1 MILFYKR
8 DSIHYEYLTTKK
20 ERYYSEEFSFIPIL
34 YKKQELLIQTP
45 TIFIPYGI
53 QKYSD
58 KDSKEYM
65 NISFQDFSTNQVS
78 KPRLLKNFHRGFV

>member
-53 QKYSD
+53 QKYS
-58 KDSKEYM
+58 
-65 NISFQDFSTNQVS
+65 
-78 KPRLLKNFHRGFV
+78 